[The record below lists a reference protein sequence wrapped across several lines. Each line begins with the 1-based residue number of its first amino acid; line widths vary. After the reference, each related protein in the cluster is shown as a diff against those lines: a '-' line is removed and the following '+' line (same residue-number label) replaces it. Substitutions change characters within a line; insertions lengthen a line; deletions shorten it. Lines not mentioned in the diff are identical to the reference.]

1 MTIKD
6 YFIFF
11 RWKNVLMIILIQY
24 LFKYLLFEKFD
35 LLVSL
40 NDFHFALLTLS
51 TVCIAIAGYVINDIH
66 DVKADIINKPEKL
79 FIDRKI
85 VRSRA
90 QYLFLG
96 FNSVGLA
103 LGMYL
108 SYYIGHTSYFFIY
121 VLTAFLLFEYAKYFK
136 FKFLIGNIIIS
147 LIILLSIILVLIFDL
162 MPVTSNY
169 NLDSQMT
176 VLKILILFGVFG
188 FMFTFLREVVKDV
201 EDLKGDEAMEAR
213 TLPIVLGI
221 HKTKTILTIVASL
234 VLVLLAYSNYLLID
248 KNLYLS
254 VYLVLAVELPL
265 LYLIFKIAKADS
277 KKQFNQIST
286 LLKVIMFMG
295 ILSIIFI

>member
-221 HKTKTILTIVASL
+221 PRTKTILIIVTSL
-234 VLVLLAYSNYLLID
+234 VLVLLAYSTYLLID
-248 KNLYLS
+248 HNLYLS

-265 LYLIFKIAKADS
+265 LYLIFKITKAKS

>member
-1 MTIKD
+1 MTLKD

-24 LFKYLLFEKFD
+24 LFKYVLFEKFD

-40 NDFHFALLTLS
+40 NDLHFALLTLS
-51 TVCIAIAGYVINDIH
+51 TICIAIAGYIINDIH

-79 FIDRKI
+79 FIDRII
-85 VRSRA
+85 VRSTA

-96 FNSVGLA
+96 FNSIGLA

-136 FKFLIGNIIIS
+136 IKFLIGNIIIS
-147 LIILLSIILVLIFDL
+147 LIILLSIILVLVFDL

-169 NLDSQMT
+169 NLDSQLT
-176 VLKILILFGVFG
+176 VLKILLLFGVFG
-188 FMFTFLREVVKDV
+188 FLFTFLREVVKDI
-201 EDLKGDEAMEAR
+201 EDVKGDMAMEAR

-221 HKTKTILTIVASL
+221 SKTKTILVIVASL
-234 VLVLLAYSNYLLID
+234 VLVLLAYSTYLLMAH
-248 KNLYLS
+248 NLYLS
-254 VYLVLAVELPL
+254 IYLVLAVEIPL
-265 LYLIFKIAKADS
+265 LYLIYKIAKAGS

-286 LLKVIMFMG
+286 LLKVIMFTG
-295 ILSIIFI
+295 ILSMIFI

>member
-1 MTIKD
+1 MTLKD

-24 LFKYLLFEKFD
+24 LFKYVLFEKFD

-85 VRSRA
+85 VRSTA
-90 QYLFLG
+90 HYLFLG
-96 FNSVGLA
+96 FNAIGLA

-121 VLTAFLLFEYAKYFK
+121 VLTAFLLLEYAKYFK

-147 LIILLSIILVLIFDL
+147 LIILLSIILVLVFDL

-188 FMFTFLREVVKDV
+188 FMFTFLREVVKDI

-221 HKTKTILTIVASL
+221 TKTKTILIIVASL
-234 VLVLLAYSNYLLID
+234 VLVLLAYSTYLLID
-248 KNLYLS
+248 QNLYLS

-286 LLKVIMFMG
+286 LLKVIMFTG
-295 ILSIIFI
+295 ILSMIFI